1 MTLLE
6 AKRRGPL
13 RIVRIPDERTR
24 SQCTR
29 IGMHEG
35 ATVDSAE
42 VLGGG
47 PVLVRRRNQEICVGR
62 QLAGSIL
69 VEPLAGDSCGPAC
82 PLAAVPVECGRRHR
96 RFGRRT

>member
-13 RIVRIPDERTR
+13 RIVQIPDERTR
-24 SQCTR
+24 AQCTR
-29 IGMHEG
+29 IGMQEG

-47 PVLVRRRNQEICVGR
+47 PVLVRRCNQEICVGR
-62 QLAGSIL
+62 RLAGSIL
-69 VEPLAGDSCGPAC
+69 VEPLAAEACEATC
-82 PLAAVPVECGRRHR
+82 PLAAVPVECGRRRR
-96 RFGRRT
+96 RFGRRG